1 MMRVKLQYG
10 IDEIELEC
18 PDNCI
23 VYDSNY
29 LYQSQLASELL
40 LESLVQPVASET
52 LEDLIIKRKSG
63 NVVIVVS
70 DITRPIP
77 YKEFLPSL
85 LILLE
90 NNKVN
95 RQEIIILIATGMHRP
110 STMEERL
117 QMFGEF
123 VVSNYRIIDHKCEE
137 EEDLVELEGYSWSG
151 SKVKLNR
158 YYVEAGFRI
167 ITGLV
172 EPHFMA
178 GYSGGRKSV
187 CPGLVGL
194 ETVKKFHGYQFLNN
208 PNASSTNLTD
218 NPCHDENT
226 SIAMMCP
233 PDYSINIV
241 LDNHKK
247 INMIISGELFKS
259 HYTTIDHVKQA
270 CCPTVM
276 RQADIV
282 ITSCGGYPLD
292 ATFYQCVKGFVNCLP
307 AVKENGKILAFGS
320 CLEGVGSSEFANLMF
335 KYHGQEDQ
343 FIEDISTEKSFIKDQ
358 WQFQMHLRV
367 LNKIGKSNLHFFT
380 SNIPLKDLQRLSVNG
395 HLLPK
400 EKIEQAIQQI
410 INQSVLLNKQVAVL
424 PPGPYCSPVINY

>member
-1 MMRVKLQYG
+1 MRVKLQYG
-10 IDEIELEC
+10 IDEIELKC

-23 VYDSNY
+23 VYDSDY
-29 LYQSQLASELL
+29 PYQKKTASDLL
-40 LESLVQPVASET
+40 MESLLQPVASEPF
-52 LEDLIIKRKSG
+52 EDLIIKRKSG

-110 STMEERL
+110 STKEEQL

-123 VVSNYRIIDHKCEE
+123 VVSNFRIIDHKCEE

-158 YYVEAGFRI
+158 YYVEAGFKI

-208 PNASSTNLTD
+208 PNASSTNLAD

-233 PDYSINIV
+233 PDFSINIV

-259 HYTTIDHVKQA
+259 HYKTIDYVKQA
-270 CCPTVM
+270 CCPKVM

-282 ITSCGGYPLD
+282 VTSCGGYPLD
-292 ATFYQCVKGFVNCLP
+292 TTFYQCVKGFVNCLP
-307 AVKENGKILAFGS
+307 AVKEKGRILAFGS
-320 CLEGVGSSEFANLMF
+320 CLEGVGSPEFANMMF
-335 KYHGQEDQ
+335 KYNGKEEQ

-380 SNIPLKDLQRLSVNG
+380 TNIPLKDLQCLSVNG
-395 HLLPK
+395 HLRSK
-400 EKIEQAIQQI
+400 AMIEQTIQGI
-410 INQSVLLNKQVAVL
+410 IDRSVLLNEQIAVL
-424 PPGPYCSPVINY
+424 PQGPYCSPVIQY